1 MAAKWTLTILA
12 SWCIALASD
21 AQSIL
26 DRAVQVDAEKVRLS
40 EALTTVAREGKFK
53 LSYNAASVRGD
64 SIVSISLK
72 GTVKEALR
80 ALVGGGY
87 ELKETGDHIILLG
100 ANGRKQKFMLR
111 GSVYNAT
118 VGGPISQAFVH
129 VVDEK
134 HATTTDALGTFELEA
149 SGVRERTAVLVMR
162 NEYHDTVV
170 YVGRDGAVGRIPL
183 RKRSVVTT
191 VEPICLYDRCGVE
204 DLGVARLLVPDRQL
218 DRSADLD
225 FEERSDWQISL
236 IPNFGTNGKISGVV
250 VNSVSLNILAGY
262 SRGLEGFELGIGA
275 NLESRDVKGVQIAGI
290 TNLVGRNTEG
300 VQVAGGINHT
310 MRSLEGMQLAGLGNT
325 VWDTLVGVQ
334 IAGGVNVVKG
344 GLKGAQIAGAVN
356 VATMDIDGTQIAGGV
371 NVTPR
376 DVRKTQIAGAVNV
389 GHKVSGA
396 QIAGGVNVAL
406 DSVGGG
412 QVGFGA
418 NYAKSVTGG
427 QVSFG
432 ANVVPGNVS
441 GGQVGFGLN
450 YAGMVTGGQF
460 SFGAN
465 VVPGRVEAGQVGF
478 GLNYA
483 TDIKGGQFSFGLNVV
498 GDSAQGGQVGTL
510 NFARHCTGW
519 QVGVVNLSGS
529 ITGTPVGVL
538 SVSLKGYHRFDVST
552 NDVMPLSLMV
562 RTGVRSFHNIL
573 GFSPSV
579 TPDERWGFLYGFG
592 FEPSIGS
599 SGFLN
604 IDLTA
609 EQVVEQR
616 VWVDAVNIVGRL
628 NVSYGRT
635 LVGPLSLSVGPSIN
649 VLFTD
654 WRDPETGMYLSTLVP
669 SDPLFEEVQGTTRMS
684 GWLGWKASVGLRF

>member
-1 MAAKWTLTILA
+1 
-12 SWCIALASD
+12 
-21 AQSIL
+21 
-26 DRAVQVDAEKVRLS
+26 
-40 EALTTVAREGKFK
+40 
-53 LSYNAASVRGD
+53 
-64 SIVSISLK
+64 
-72 GTVKEALR
+72 
-80 ALVGGGY
+80 
-87 ELKETGDHIILLG
+87 
-100 ANGRKQKFMLR
+100 
-111 GSVYNAT
+111 
-118 VGGPISQAFVH
+118 
-129 VVDEK
+129 
-134 HATTTDALGTFELEA
+134 
-149 SGVRERTAVLVMR
+149 
-162 NEYHDTVV
+162 
-170 YVGRDGAVGRIPL
+170 
-183 RKRSVVTT
+183 
-191 VEPICLYDRCGVE
+191 
-204 DLGVARLLVPDRQL
+204 
-218 DRSADLD
+218 
-225 FEERSDWQISL
+225 
-236 IPNFGTNGKISGVV
+236 
-250 VNSVSLNILAGY
+250 
-262 SRGLEGFELGIGA
+262 
-275 NLESRDVKGVQIAGI
+275 
-290 TNLVGRNTEG
+290 
-300 VQVAGGINHT
+300 
-310 MRSLEGMQLAGLGNT
+310 
-325 VWDTLVGVQ
+325 
-334 IAGGVNVVKG
+334 
-344 GLKGAQIAGAVN
+344 
-356 VATMDIDGTQIAGGV
+356 
-371 NVTPR
+371 
-376 DVRKTQIAGAVNV
+376 
-389 GHKVSGA
+389 
-396 QIAGGVNVAL
+396 
-406 DSVGGG
+406 
-412 QVGFGA
+412 VGFGA
-418 NYAKSVTGG
+418 NYAKAVTGG

-519 QVGVVNLSGS
+519 QIGVVNLSGS
-529 ITGTPVGVL
+529 ITGTSVGVL

-579 TPDERWGFLYGFG
+579 TPDERWGGLYGFG

-684 GWLGWKASVGLRF
+684 GWLGGKASVGLRF